1 MHLEK
6 RSDFFSS
13 EKKIQ
18 MTSEYDRER
27 LSKNGRERTR
37 EGETGRWIERERKR
51 QKRTQTELK
60 SNYIP
65 ASNFSFQLFFLF

>member
-37 EGETGRWIERERKR
+37 EGETGKWIERERKR
-51 QKRTQTELK
+51 ERHRNAHKQ
-60 SNYIP
+60 N
-65 ASNFSFQLFFLF
+65 